1 MSTNKHFSFAIFIM
15 CCQASAWMFLHVS
28 ACLCICVRACVCA
41 LVCQWWGLRLW
52 SGAILHCF
60 STLFPECRSL
70 RQIQS
75 SPLWLVSLTSLAG
88 ESLSVSAFWVWNYV
102 WATRSTKGEIF
113 LIVLFFV
120 FFVACWVSEL
130 QLSCLPC
137 KHYWVFSSAPS
148 DMNFKW
154 KSTIIFLSFLSGFK
168 HFFCL
173 PSSHL
178 SEPSCFC
185 IWEIAYLLLIWLKM
199 NMWQNNSIFM
209 ILFLCSMC

>member
-88 ESLSVSAFWVWNYV
+88 ESLSVC
-102 WATRSTKGEIF
+102 F
-113 LIVLFFV
+113 LGL
-120 FFVACWVSEL
+120 EL
-130 QLSCLPC
+130 CLS
-137 KHYWVFSSAPS
+137 HQVHQGRNFSYC
-148 DMNFKW
+148 F
-154 KSTIIFLSFLSGFK
+154 I
-168 HFFCL
+168 
-173 PSSHL
+173 
-178 SEPSCFC
+178 FC
-185 IWEIAYLLLIWLKM
+185 IFCGLLGIWTPVILLTLQALLSLLL
-199 NMWQNNSIFM
+199 S
-209 ILFLCSMC
+209 S